1 MANLPNDHPVL
12 HQHFVGLIHVARRS
26 DRAWAGL
33 STDLMVERV
42 LVRSMKTSGGLT
54 RGRGMTEQQR
64 LTWLRAMP
72 ACAEVNRAMQELSGA
87 KYSTN
92 EQKKKMNLFGYTYK
106 IYDIGYKTEMMSKE
120 CNSGDPLETPGGL
133 YRGPPSN
140 ENTIFKKM
148 CMPNIK
154 FKSVQCS
161 FTMNV
166 NQLQ

>member
-1 MANLPNDHPVL
+1 MNNDKTRQLQSSHCHKKPET
-12 HQHFVGLIHVARRS
+12 Q
-26 DRAWAGL
+26 L
-33 STDLMVERV
+33 S
-42 LVRSMKTSGGLT
+42 VRFNQS
-54 RGRGMTEQQR
+54 R
-64 LTWLRAMP
+64 
-72 ACAEVNRAMQELSGA
+72 MQTCF
-87 KYSTN
+87 YFSTN
-92 EQKKKMNLFGYTYK
+92 VDLFAMYLWHR
-106 IYDIGYKTEMMSKE
+106 TEMTSKE

>member
-1 MANLPNDHPVL
+1 
-12 HQHFVGLIHVARRS
+12 
-26 DRAWAGL
+26 
-33 STDLMVERV
+33 
-42 LVRSMKTSGGLT
+42 MKKLYCQSCCVFGD
-54 RGRGMTEQQR
+54 
-64 LTWLRAMP
+64 P
-72 ACAEVNRAMQELSGA
+72 SAMQKEWANGMSGNPNNFEV
-87 KYSTN
+87 KIKSFFK
-92 EQKKKMNLFGYTYK
+92 KKKMNLFGYTYK

-120 CNSGDPLETPGGL
+120 CNAGDPLETPGGL

>member
-1 MANLPNDHPVL
+1 MTCKNETARLALFIAIDAVL
-12 HQHFVGLIHVARRS
+12 GGDRS
-26 DRAWAGL
+26 KCDR
-33 STDLMVERV
+33 
-42 LVRSMKTSGGLT
+42 K
-54 RGRGMTEQQR
+54 
-64 LTWLRAMP
+64 
-72 ACAEVNRAMQELSGA
+72 
-87 KYSTN
+87 K
-92 EQKKKMNLFGYTYK
+92 KKKMNLFGYTYK

-133 YRGPPSN
+133 YRGQPSN

-161 FTMNV
+161 FTMNG

>member
-1 MANLPNDHPVL
+1 
-12 HQHFVGLIHVARRS
+12 
-26 DRAWAGL
+26 
-33 STDLMVERV
+33 
-42 LVRSMKTSGGLT
+42 
-54 RGRGMTEQQR
+54 
-64 LTWLRAMP
+64 
-72 ACAEVNRAMQELSGA
+72 
-87 KYSTN
+87 
-92 EQKKKMNLFGYTYK
+92 
-106 IYDIGYKTEMMSKE
+106 MMSKE

-140 ENTIFKKM
+140 ENTIFKKT

>member
-1 MANLPNDHPVL
+1 
-12 HQHFVGLIHVARRS
+12 
-26 DRAWAGL
+26 
-33 STDLMVERV
+33 
-42 LVRSMKTSGGLT
+42 
-54 RGRGMTEQQR
+54 MTHLQISAIE
-64 LTWLRAMP
+64 
-72 ACAEVNRAMQELSGA
+72 EDE
-87 KYSTN
+87 
-92 EQKKKMNLFGYTYK
+92 EDEFILFGYTYK

>member
-1 MANLPNDHPVL
+1 MIYFGRDRKSHA
-12 HQHFVGLIHVARRS
+12 GSSLIY
-26 DRAWAGL
+26 
-33 STDLMVERV
+33 
-42 LVRSMKTSGGLT
+42 
-54 RGRGMTEQQR
+54 
-64 LTWLRAMP
+64 
-72 ACAEVNRAMQELSGA
+72 
-87 KYSTN
+87 KYTKKK
-92 EQKKKMNLFGYTYK
+92 KKKMNLFGYTCK
-106 IYDIGYKTEMMSKE
+106 IYEIGYKTEMMSKE